1 MRQLASTL
9 GLTDKHR
16 GAPTVKTKTE
26 PNTSNLRVTKK
37 LSPESRGA
45 IKLAK
50 QFGEALVCVRHRMDD
65 KGEFRYTT
73 VELLVE
79 KSAVRP
85 RTENI
90 VAIRVG
96 PDEKS
101 LQTVVRAA
109 GATWD
114 HKAKVW
120 RLPRRVVGVLKLADR
135 ITEK

>member
-1 MRQLASTL
+1 MN
-9 GLTDKHR
+9 
-16 GAPTVKTKTE
+16 TKAD
-26 PNTSNLRVTKK
+26 PNTSDLRITKK

-45 IKLAK
+45 IKLAQ
-50 QFGEALVCVRHRMDD
+50 QFGDALVCVRHRMDD

-79 KSAVRP
+79 KVAVRP
-85 RTENI
+85 RTDKI
-90 VAIRVG
+90 VTIRVG
-96 PDEKS
+96 PGEKS

-109 GATWD
+109 GGTWD
-114 HKAKVW
+114 HQAKVW